1 MTTSWKKK
9 EEFSIFGKENY
20 NKCKSDNGSVSKNGF
35 TNFVNFVKM
44 GLGKIIYGVEAPF
57 IYTDRAITFVLLNS
71 LYLNTNCVK
80 IKDINTLAH
89 IQSDPNVL
97 NGNTNDVQS
106 KINQT
111 ITDISNNILLIE
123 KENNNI
129 KNYEKKKNSLIQEK
143 SNYTQNVKAVSNEAG
158 SLFKQDDTE
167 KNYDKQIDEQ
177 ENLIFES
184 NKNIN
189 KYNEKIEDLNR
200 SLSDYNTR
208 LYAINVTKESLN
220 EPPHCKK
227 LRKEV
232 LDVSIMIKKQ
242 IYNILGIPLVLFI
255 AYNIF
260 FILCCKAPYGNGT
273 EPVIPDVEKTITGKQ
288 GIAEDFVSGSYYMI
302 EIVLNAVLYPF
313 SILNDIFVYLRSC
326 FVDDNDSILAS
337 SNPIKSN
344 LTSINETYP
353 LIIFLFLCFYIFT
366 LYNSGLYSQLWNITI
381 YGTPTKT
388 PVRNTDGSIN
398 INDSQTAAGTT
409 EDNYNYAAMISSF
422 VIVFVW
428 IGFVFRFPGIIVKT
442 LINTSGSM
450 LLAIAAFIVFLLCTI
465 ALASKV
471 PLFIMIYLL
480 IVSCFSFLYQPTDKN
495 YFFFEWYFKDFIS
508 HISDMMNAFNREY
521 MEKKDG
527 KFTNNDILN
536 RTINSSGMF
545 GIVNDVIY
553 KAIYKQNMV
562 GDKDCEQ
569 LGFFQKLYNS
579 IQKGIFSNIFEILF
593 ILILLYGIF
602 DYMKGYAYASELP
615 LVLMILVILNI
626 FFIACSG
633 LSIYVKHLI
642 RNDILDSKYGELL
655 KKEASEKNGGMDN
668 MASDETP
675 KPPPP

>member
-9 EEFSIFGKENY
+9 EEFSIFGQENY

-35 TNFVNFVKM
+35 TNFINFVKM
-44 GLGKIIYGVEAPF
+44 GLNKIIYGVEAPF
-57 IYTDRAITFVLLNS
+57 IYTDRALTFVLLNA
-71 LYLNTNCVK
+71 LYVNTKCVK

-97 NGNTNDVQS
+97 TGNSSEVES

-111 ITDISNNILLIE
+111 ITDISNNILSIE
-123 KENNNI
+123 KENENI
-129 KNYEKKKNSLIQEK
+129 KNYEKNKNSLILEK
-143 SNYTQNVKAVSNEAG
+143 TNYTQNVKVVSDDAG
-158 SLFKQDDTE
+158 SSFKQDDKENT
-167 KNYDKQIDEQ
+167 YDKQIEAQ

-189 KYNEKIEDLNR
+189 KYNENIEKLNR

-208 LYAINVTKESLN
+208 LSAINLTKDSMN
-220 EPPHCKK
+220 EPPRCKQ

-232 LDVSIMIKKQ
+232 LDISVTIKNQ

-255 AYNIF
+255 TYNIF

-273 EPVIPDVEKTITGKQ
+273 EPVIVDIEKAITGKQ
-288 GIAEDFVSGSYYMI
+288 DITEDFVNGSYYI
-302 EIVLNAVLYPF
+302 LEIILNAVLYPF
-313 SILNDIFVYLRSC
+313 TVLNNIFVYLRSC
-326 FVDDNDSILAS
+326 FVDDNDSNLS
-337 SNPIKSN
+337 STDPVKSN

-353 LIIFLFLCFYIFT
+353 LVIFLFVCFNIFT
-366 LYNSGLYSQLWNITI
+366 LYSSGLYSQLWNITI

-398 INDSQTAAGTT
+398 INDSQTAAGSTQ
-409 EDNYNYAAMISSF
+409 EKYNYAATISSF

-428 IGFVFRFPGIIVKT
+428 IGFIFRFPGIIVKT
-442 LINTSGSM
+442 LVTTYGSI
-450 LLAIAAFIVFLLCTI
+450 LLAVLAFIVFLLCTM

-480 IVSCFSFLYQPTDKN
+480 IVSCFSFAFQPTESN

-508 HISDMMNAFNREY
+508 HISDMMNVFNREY

-536 RTINSSGMF
+536 RTINTSGMF
-545 GIVNDVIY
+545 GIVNEVVY

-569 LGFFQKLYNS
+569 IGFFQKLYNS

-615 LVLMILVILNI
+615 FVLMILVILNL

-633 LSIYVKHLI
+633 VSIYVKHLI
-642 RNDILDSKYGELL
+642 RNDILDNKYGELL
-655 KKEASEKNGGMDN
+655 KKEASEKNGGTDN
-668 MASDETP
+668 
-675 KPPPP
+675 

>member
-1 MTTSWKKK
+1 
-9 EEFSIFGKENY
+9 
-20 NKCKSDNGSVSKNGF
+20 
-35 TNFVNFVKM
+35 
-44 GLGKIIYGVEAPF
+44 
-57 IYTDRAITFVLLNS
+57 
-71 LYLNTNCVK
+71 VK

-158 SLFKQDDTE
+158 SSFKQDDTE

-273 EPVIPDVEKTITGKQ
+273 EPVIPDVEKSITGKQ

-313 SILNDIFVYLRSC
+313 SILEF
-326 FVDDNDSILAS
+326 
-337 SNPIKSN
+337 
-344 LTSINETYP
+344 
-353 LIIFLFLCFYIFT
+353 
-366 LYNSGLYSQLWNITI
+366 
-381 YGTPTKT
+381 
-388 PVRNTDGSIN
+388 
-398 INDSQTAAGTT
+398 
-409 EDNYNYAAMISSF
+409 
-422 VIVFVW
+422 
-428 IGFVFRFPGIIVKT
+428 
-442 LINTSGSM
+442 
-450 LLAIAAFIVFLLCTI
+450 
-465 ALASKV
+465 
-471 PLFIMIYLL
+471 
-480 IVSCFSFLYQPTDKN
+480 
-495 YFFFEWYFKDFIS
+495 
-508 HISDMMNAFNREY
+508 
-521 MEKKDG
+521 
-527 KFTNNDILN
+527 
-536 RTINSSGMF
+536 
-545 GIVNDVIY
+545 
-553 KAIYKQNMV
+553 
-562 GDKDCEQ
+562 
-569 LGFFQKLYNS
+569 
-579 IQKGIFSNIFEILF
+579 
-593 ILILLYGIF
+593 
-602 DYMKGYAYASELP
+602 
-615 LVLMILVILNI
+615 
-626 FFIACSG
+626 
-633 LSIYVKHLI
+633 
-642 RNDILDSKYGELL
+642 
-655 KKEASEKNGGMDN
+655 
-668 MASDETP
+668 
-675 KPPPP
+675 